1 MSNSARNGKNKFRW
15 KMAVF
20 VGSGGSNLQNQK
32 IHVCYHKSQLLSVIT
47 YPLNPITKSIIT
59 IYADVTEHPPHFIFF
74 SIILHWQQ

>member
-32 IHVCYHKSQLLSVIT
+32 IRLWSHKTQLLSRITFTVSIKIKPDNQMYANVSDPPPLIANFTYVI
-47 YPLNPITKSIIT
+47 K
-59 IYADVTEHPPHFIFF
+59 VF
-74 SIILHWQQ
+74 